1 MMKLALD
8 GKPDKLKARLVAL
21 CFEQKAGVDFEET
34 FAPIVKWSTVQTL
47 VALVAQNGWKI
58 IHLDVKTAFLNGDL
72 RDEVFMEQPE
82 GSHVPRQE
90 TKVYKLTRAL
100 YELCQAPRA
109 WYEKIDTYLQSQE
122 GFKLGV
128 ELESKPANVTFYRRI
143 IGKQLYLTTTRPDI
157 VYATSILSRFMSN
170 PRKIHIDVA
179 RHVLRYLKGTQDFG
193 ILYQKG
199 ESSVVSGWTDADWT
213 GDYESRKSTS
223 GYLFQLGSGLIPWS
237 SKKQP
242 TVALSS
248 TEAEYRS
255 LSEGAKE
262 AVWLQQ
268 LFKEIKSSDQIP
280 YEKNRHNA
288 ENTHALLR
296 RGVS

>member
-1 MMKLALD
+1 MKLALD

-109 WYEKIDTYLQSQE
+109 WYEKIDTYLQSQ
-122 GFKLGV
+122 GL
-128 ELESKPANVTFYRRI
+128 YRNDADYN
-143 IGKQLYLTTTRPDI
+143 LYFLRNGTKI
-157 VYATSILSRFMSN
+157 V
-170 PRKIHIDVA
+170 
-179 RHVLRYLKGTQDFG
+179 VL
-193 ILYQKG
+193 ILYVDDLLITSNDSEKMAWLKDQLQNRF
-199 ESSVVSGWTDADWT
+199 EMTD
-213 GDYESRKSTS
+213 
-223 GYLFQLGSGLIPWS
+223 L
-237 SKKQP
+237 
-242 TVALSS
+242 
-248 TEAEYRS
+248 
-255 LSEGAKE
+255 
-262 AVWLQQ
+262 
-268 LFKEIKSSDQIP
+268 
-280 YEKNRHNA
+280 
-288 ENTHALLR
+288 
-296 RGVS
+296 